1 MPHPSTSSAYGIW
14 SLNEVRDAV
23 RGDNWPTE
31 VAGAVIQNPEA
42 TTSNT
47 TAGSIRSGS
56 TLADFFSFAYGVFGS
71 HVAGENLTTDFGG
84 LATITQVTYKNNV
97 GGTYAP
103 TFVWIQSSDDGTN
116 WTTRLNHSDN
126 NSSNLQTLTITGGT
140 AARYWR
146 MYQATNTRQN
156 QAGYE
161 WHFGS
166 YTMTG

>member
-1 MPHPSTSSAYGIW
+1 M
-14 SLNEVRDAV
+14 

-31 VAGAVIQNPEA
+31 IPIPEA

-71 HVAGENLTTDFGG
+71 HVAGENLTTDFGVSVV
-84 LATITQVTYKNNV
+84 ISQVTYKNGAGANW
-97 GGTYAP
+97 AP
-103 TFVWIQSSDDGTN
+103 TQVLIQSSNDNTS
-116 WTTRLNHSDN
+116 WTTRLTHSDDGSN
-126 NSSNLQTLTITGGT
+126 NLQTLTITGGNS
-140 AARYWR
+140 ARYWR
-146 MYQATNTRQN
+146 MYQNTNTRQN